1 MMNTFSS
8 NQHNHYRAQL
18 QGVQVD
24 MTLVLRADPY
34 RDGPLDDSHDDIKA
48 LVENIMARDANGS
61 GGVSLPNDQA
71 ARDDYWTIAG
81 KRYTEFVRNVNDAI
95 EERDADLAQLNVSTS
110 QIELHQRILTCA
122 R

>member
-1 MMNTFSS
+1 
-8 NQHNHYRAQL
+8 
-18 QGVQVD
+18 
-24 MTLVLRADPY
+24 
-34 RDGPLDDSHDDIKA
+34 
-48 LVENIMARDANGS
+48 MAGDANGS

-95 EERDADLAQLNVSTS
+95 EERDADLVQLNVSTS

-122 R
+122 W